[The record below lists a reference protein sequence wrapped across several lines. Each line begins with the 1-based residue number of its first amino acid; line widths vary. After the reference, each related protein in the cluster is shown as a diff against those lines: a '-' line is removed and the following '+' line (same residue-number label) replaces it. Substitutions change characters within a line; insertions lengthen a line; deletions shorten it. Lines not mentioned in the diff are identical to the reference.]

1 MSVKCDEI
9 INPPGPSGKMTE
21 VVGNMLLGFAMGI
34 ISLLGLWV
42 LTDLLLAMFSAGVV
56 RFIDN

>member
-9 INPPGPSGKMTE
+9 SPPEKMTE
-21 VVGNMLLGFAMGI
+21 LIGNMLLGFAMGI

-42 LTDLLLAMFSAGVV
+42 LTDLLLAIFSAGIV

>member
-9 INPPGPSGKMTE
+9 INPPGSSGKTTE